1 MTEGGQGDTV
11 TSGSLELRWDA
22 PSRVASLAFSGETQL
37 TGKHGA
43 AMVDALT
50 RWIGESKETFA
61 LLADCRGVTATDA
74 GYRSAT
80 GDFFGAHRE
89 AARIALVN
97 LGPVI
102 RVVAEMFRIGI
113 RIHLKTFPDE
123 ASARAWLRTQGV
135 AA

>member
-11 TSGSLELRWDA
+11 PSGSLELRWNA
-22 PSRVASLAFSGETQL
+22 ASRVASLRFSADTHL

-50 RWIGESKETFA
+50 RWIGETKAPFA
-61 LLADCRGVTATDA
+61 LLADCRGVTGTDA
-74 GYRSAT
+74 GYRSTT
-80 GDFFGAHRE
+80 GDFFGAHRD
-89 AARIALVN
+89 AARIALIN

-113 RIHLKTFPDE
+113 RIHL
-123 ASARAWLRTQGV
+123 
-135 AA
+135 